1 MVLAFIIVVG
11 LICSFASVKS
21 KNICGTIF
29 SIIATI
35 ALGIL
40 SSYLTNI
47 ANPFLPYPSDSSSS
61 ITIANDDETTSIKS
75 NLAEESDAVSS
86 IDTVSDIQATPNP
99 ISLLKDITKQA
110 SISGSINDDVSENRY
125 TFTAEVAGAY
135 RFYTDLSS
143 GGHVRIRIS
152 GQNDEII
159 TSGIDALTTDL
170 EANKTYIISIENQN
184 GPCDYSLKIGIPA
197 ETSIITEGAL
207 IEGSI
212 TYQDQID
219 KYLYTAPINGIY
231 RFDTELSAGGKVRV
245 QVSGENGNFIDSGIN
260 GLTIDLE
267 AGKTYL
273 LSIEYYNGPCDY
285 TVNTGVPI
293 QISDISGSTF
303 ISGDITYQDQ
313 KDKYYYS
320 ASTSGTYRFDTNLS
334 AGGKVRIQIS
344 GENGNYINSGIDG
357 LTIDLEAG
365 KTYILSI
372 EYYNGTCNYTVNIGI
387 PIEIRDISGSSSI
400 SGNITYQ
407 NQKDKYRYTASD
419 NGTYH
424 FDTNLSA
431 GGTVCVQVSGENGNY
446 INSGINGLN
455 IDLEAGK
462 TYILS
467 IEYRNCFC
475 SYDVLIVSP

>member
-320 ASTSGTYRFDTNLS
+320 ASTSGTYAKAFSDWLPSTGFLS
-334 AGGKVRIQIS
+334 SKQSTHLRLA
-344 GENGNYINSGIDG
+344 
-357 LTIDLEAG
+357 
-365 KTYILSI
+365 
-372 EYYNGTCNYTVNIGI
+372 
-387 PIEIRDISGSSSI
+387 
-400 SGNITYQ
+400 
-407 NQKDKYRYTASD
+407 
-419 NGTYH
+419 
-424 FDTNLSA
+424 
-431 GGTVCVQVSGENGNY
+431 
-446 INSGINGLN
+446 
-455 IDLEAGK
+455 
-462 TYILS
+462 
-467 IEYRNCFC
+467 
-475 SYDVLIVSP
+475 